1 MNKNFN
7 FEIVGSQFVTKEGKL
22 VGPFEK
28 LKELVLHNTLNIWK
42 CKTTGKYYCES
53 GAEVDIE
60 TKKVFYNTKKST
72 ILRQATAIEMQ
83 SIERLDRSNM
93 KDKKKYN
100 QIDEFNNL
108 FKMKSANL
116 NPECDCPSCQ
126 SSRLSLSNGIN
137 TTLVNNIFAVY
148 NYMIVGLKVDK
159 FVLIDLPDMEKTP
172 VLLQKIILKKLLKDY
187 SKYSNN
193 DTKTLESLI
202 DIEYDLS
209 DALIEKFF
217 IVDDFLKQHNIMSKA
232 EKNQLPVNEQ
242 NNLDELSF
250 VNFLHNESKNMSD
263 ESKEKYIDTIMS
275 SINNLE
281 NFKKL
286 KVLIYDNFTKL
297 EKSDLKIFK
306 QFIINLCINAPK
318 YTKIETIII
327 YLNIEEYLENEPSNI
342 SIAINK
348 YPTKKEIRKASNKM
362 WMHFEDVSDQH
373 KLKDKDFR
381 NLKLLTDF
389 TGKGKNEVI
398 APKVMR
404 KLFSDE
410 VLEQFLHNIFNDE
423 SGQIIVPRKYN
434 KVLEIIIVKILD
446 NKFNVAVKRVEDQ
459 VIVKY
464 TSHND
469 VKEKIITFDIE
480 TSGHITEK
488 EKLVEDK
495 LDDFEFGTLM
505 NNFITNSLVVKLIPA
520 EKLSSF
526 RHEVTYGIPGKI
538 FINYKDS
545 NLVDDVNRIIMKS
558 RFKFKINIENFDDNN
573 IMIEYIPVIVK

>member
-1 MNKNFN
+1 
-7 FEIVGSQFVTKEGKL
+7 
-22 VGPFEK
+22 
-28 LKELVLHNTLNIWK
+28 
-42 CKTTGKYYCES
+42 
-53 GAEVDIE
+53 
-60 TKKVFYNTKKST
+60 
-72 ILRQATAIEMQ
+72 
-83 SIERLDRSNM
+83 
-93 KDKKKYN
+93 
-100 QIDEFNNL
+100 
-108 FKMKSANL
+108 
-116 NPECDCPSCQ
+116 
-126 SSRLSLSNGIN
+126 
-137 TTLVNNIFAVY
+137 
-148 NYMIVGLKVDK
+148 
-159 FVLIDLPDMEKTP
+159 
-172 VLLQKIILKKLLKDY
+172 
-187 SKYSNN
+187 
-193 DTKTLESLI
+193 
-202 DIEYDLS
+202 
-209 DALIEKFF
+209 
-217 IVDDFLKQHNIMSKA
+217 
-232 EKNQLPVNEQ
+232 
-242 NNLDELSF
+242 
-250 VNFLHNESKNMSD
+250 MSD

-286 KVLIYDNFTKL
+286 RVLIYDNFTKL

-306 QFIINLCINAPK
+306 HFIINLCINAPK

-373 KLKDKDFR
+373 KLKDKGFR
-381 NLKLLTDF
+381 DLKLLTDF
-389 TGKGKNEVI
+389 TGKGEDEVI

-404 KLFSDE
+404 KLFSEE

-423 SGQIIVPRKYN
+423 SGQIIVPRKYD
-434 KVLEIIIVKILD
+434 KVLRIIIAKILD

-464 TSHND
+464 TSQYD
-469 VKEKIITFDIE
+469 TKEKIITLDIE
-480 TSGHITEK
+480 TSGNITEM

-495 LDDFEFGTLM
+495 HDDFGFETLM

-538 FINYKDS
+538 FINCKHS
-545 NLVDDVNRIIMKS
+545 NLVDAVNRIIMKS
-558 RFKFKINIENFDDNN
+558 RFKFKINIEDFDDNT